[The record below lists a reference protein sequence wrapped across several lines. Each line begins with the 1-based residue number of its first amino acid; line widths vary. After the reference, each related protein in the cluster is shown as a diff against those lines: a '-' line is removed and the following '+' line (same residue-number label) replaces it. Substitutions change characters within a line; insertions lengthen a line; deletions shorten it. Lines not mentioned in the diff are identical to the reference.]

1 MNLEIQKSK
10 SIPYDTPN
18 GIVGCPEGIP
28 YDTPNG
34 IVGCPEG
41 VKIYHIELQLSKTMW

>member
-10 SIPYDTPN
+10 S
-18 GIVGCPEGIP
+18 IP